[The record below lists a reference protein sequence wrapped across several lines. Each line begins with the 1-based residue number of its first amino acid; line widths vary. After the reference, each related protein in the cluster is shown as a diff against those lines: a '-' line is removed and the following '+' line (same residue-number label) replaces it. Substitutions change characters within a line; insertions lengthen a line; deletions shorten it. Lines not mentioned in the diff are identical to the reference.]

1 MDKLILYNLPGCPYC
16 KRVIEVLE
24 SKELKYETINV
35 PPSKP
40 ERKDLIELSGQD
52 SVPVLLI
59 KKEDGSQNVIDD
71 DDNIVPYLEEN
82 Y

>member
-16 KRVIEVLE
+16 KRVIDVLD
-24 SKELKYETINV
+24 SKGLKYDIKNV

-40 ERKDLIELSGQD
+40 DRKEVIELSGQN
-52 SVPVLLI
+52 SVPVLVI
-59 KKEDGSQNVIDD
+59 KKENGSQQVIDD
-71 DDNIVPYLEEN
+71 DDNIVPYLEKN